1 MYTEA
6 DLEGYDAEMN
16 DLFWSEVVKEGI
28 LLLMSCKW
36 YMNFAH
42 TENDV
47 NDAIAA
53 VEQVFSRME
62 NKYSK

>member
-1 MYTEA
+1 LYTEA

-28 LLLMSCKW
+28 LFLMSCKW

-42 TENDV
+42 TEKDV
-47 NDAIAA
+47 NDAIAE
-53 VEQVFSRME
+53 VEQVFSRMK
-62 NKYSK
+62 NKYNK